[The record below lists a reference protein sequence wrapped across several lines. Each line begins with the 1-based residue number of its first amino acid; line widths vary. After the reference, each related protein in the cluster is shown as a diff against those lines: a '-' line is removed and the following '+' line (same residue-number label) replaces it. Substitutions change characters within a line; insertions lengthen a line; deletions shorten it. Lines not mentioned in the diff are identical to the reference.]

1 MTKIIATIGPSSR
14 TPEVMIA
21 LEKAG
26 VSIFRLNFS
35 HGDFAWH
42 KESIDLIRA
51 HCPNTKIM
59 LDTDGP
65 SIRTGDLTLPIALKA
80 GDTLTLVTDE
90 TLSNPIENK
99 IFVNHAGLIHDVQ
112 VGDKIALD
120 SAMITLEVLSIEEKS
135 ITTKIYNDGV
145 ITSRRHVNL
154 IQKDVSLP
162 NLTPKDHADIA
173 FGVQEKID
181 IIALSFV
188 RNKET
193 VEEAKTMLAS
203 LGSPH
208 IPIYSKIETQSGL
221 DNLDAIA
228 IVSDGIMVARG
239 DLGVETPLENLPT
252 QQKKI
257 IKTSKKYGI
266 PVIVATE
273 MLESM
278 IKNPRPTRAEVS
290 DIALAV
296 WEGADYVML
305 SGETAAGKYPLIA
318 VQTMKKIV
326 DATTSEY

>member
-1 MTKIIATIGPSSR
+1 MTRIIATIGPASK
-14 TPEVMIA
+14 TPEIIKS
-21 LEKAG
+21 LSLSG

-42 KESIDLIRA
+42 QESINIIREN
-51 HCPNTKIM
+51 CPNAKIM

-65 SIRTGDLTLPIALKA
+65 SIRTGDLDEPMFLKK
-80 GDTLTLVTDE
+80 DEILTLVLKKEEEDP
-90 TLSNPIENK
+90 SKKK
-99 IFVNHAGLIHDVQ
+99 IFINHSGFYKDVQ
-112 VGDKIALD
+112 SSDKIALD
-120 SAMITLEVLSIEEKS
+120 SGMIILQVVDIIGTSVVTKVLNSGTI
-135 ITTKIYNDGV
+135 G
-145 ITSRRHVNL
+145 SRRHLNL

-162 NLTPKDHADIA
+162 NLTPKDYKDIE
-173 FGVQEKID
+173 FGISAGID

-193 VEEAKTMLAS
+193 VEEAKS
-203 LGSPH
+203 FVKKLGFPH
-208 IPIYSKIETQSGL
+208 IPLYSKIETQSGI
-221 DNLDAIA
+221 DNLEEIA

-257 IKTSKKYGI
+257 IKIAKKYGI

-305 SGETAAGKYPLIA
+305 SGETAAGAYPIES
-318 VQTMKKIV
+318 VKVMKKIV